1 VILLLLLLL
10 LLLLAM
16 NEVQNSLQKPYSSI
30 SLKNKTGLKNLSRSL
45 SKTPILTKLRN
56 ELDI

>member
-1 VILLLLLLL
+1 VIL

-16 NEVQNSLQKPYSSI
+16 NEVQNSLQKTYSSI
-30 SLKNKTGLKNLSRSL
+30 SLKNKTGLENLSRSL

>member
-1 VILLLLLLL
+1 VILLLLL
-10 LLLLAM
+10 AM
-16 NEVQNSLQKPYSSI
+16 DEVQNSLQKTYSSI
-30 SLKNKTGLKNLSRSL
+30 SLKNKPGLENLSRSL

>member
-1 VILLLLLLL
+1 VN

-16 NEVQNSLQKPYSSI
+16 NEVQNFLQKTYSSI
-30 SLKNKTGLKNLSRSL
+30 SLKNKTDLENLSRSL
-45 SKTPILTKLRN
+45 SKIPILTKLRN

>member
-1 VILLLLLLL
+1 VILLLLI
-10 LLLLAM
+10 AM
-16 NEVQNSLQKPYSSI
+16 NEVQNSPQKPYGSI
-30 SLKNKTGLKNLSRSL
+30 SLKNKTGLENLSRSL